1 MTQIT
6 LADYQAE
13 TIDKLADVLGTLLR
27 KRDEQ
32 DRVVLFR
39 SPTGSGKTLM
49 LANALDTAFES
60 PENPPFVVLWLS
72 PGKGELHLQSQKAL
86 ARYLRPSRM
95 VAKLLDGRDEL
106 VANLDA
112 PAGSVFVVNWEKL
125 RTEKDGEWGNR
136 MLRPGEKANLFTLLE
151 TFRNRDFELVVV
163 VDESHSNL
171 DGPQTRKL
179 MDTIRTF
186 RDFIQVETSATPTTS
201 LDDEKREL
209 GLHHSVTVPLSRVQE
224 SGVVRSG
231 VVLNA
236 DLEKTQLESP
246 EEPLDLQVL
255 KAAWSKREELLA
267 QYRAEGSEVVPL
279 LLVQYPDGE
288 RAQARAELVEEF
300 FDELGLD
307 KGSTYA
313 VWLSGDHS
321 RDLEKIAEYNSPYQ
335 ALIFKQAIA
344 TGWDCP
350 RAQVLVQ
357 FRPPG
362 SDTFRIQT
370 LGRIMRSPELKLYGN
385 ANLNLAYV
393 YSDIEDVSVQVVSED
408 NTFNVREQKVTRAA
422 DYPGDGLILE
432 SVFQPR
438 RREYHY
444 PTKQS
449 LEQFLGQKL
458 NDEFFPNLS
467 ETQEDF
473 VTAEVMANGQLTYSQ
488 IASSDAGFSG
498 QHLDGTLSDAF
509 VQAVFDQLLV
519 ARTGPYLSKQQSRT
533 RIKTIVFRS
542 FGENR
547 PDWSIRQIHAASLK
561 HASELVKAIDAACVM
576 SAELDSSK
584 AVAEARSRR
593 RVTTNWEVPLLEI
606 VSAQE
611 WTHSTSRGNLREP
624 ALSEIQASGP
634 ERLFERVLD
643 EQVKSG
649 LVKWWW
655 KNGIRDERYL
665 GVEYD
670 LMEDSGGQ
678 QICYPDYL
686 VMVASGELRVL
697 EVKDLND
704 REGKT
709 HGKTHAKALGLQ
721 AWADR
726 MNNSPARKGG
736 LTEPAP
742 VSAGVVVVVDDGV
755 GKAQVYVGD
764 PDAWSEPSAENIA
777 SEKGWSSFAFDD

>member
-1 MTQIT
+1 MNQIT

-13 TIDKLADVLGTLLR
+13 ATDKLAGALGALLK
-27 KRDEQ
+27 KRDES
-32 DRVVLFR
+32 DRVILFR

-49 LANALDTAFES
+49 LANALDAAFES
-60 PENPPFVVLWLS
+60 PENPEFVVLWLS
-72 PGKGELHLQSQKAL
+72 PGKGGLHLQSKKAL
-86 ARYLRPSRM
+86 SRYLRPSRM
-95 VAKLLDGRDEL
+95 DAKVLDDRDDL

-112 PAGSVFVVNWEKL
+112 KAGTVFVVNWEKL

-151 TFRNRDFELVVV
+151 SFRRKDLELVVV

-186 RDFIQVETSATPTTS
+186 RDFIQIEASATPTTS

-236 DLEKTQLESP
+236 DLEKTQE
-246 EEPLDLQVL
+246 EAADEPLDLQVL
-255 KAAWSKREELLA
+255 KAAWSKREGLLA

-279 LLVQYPDGE
+279 MLIQYPDGE
-288 RAQARAELVEEF
+288 RAQARSELVEEF
-300 FDELGLD
+300 LEELGLER
-307 KGSTYA
+307 GVSYA

-321 RDLEKIAEYNSPYQ
+321 RDLEKIADYKSPYQ

-362 SDTFRIQT
+362 SETFRIQT

-385 ANLNLAYV
+385 TELNLAYV
-393 YSDIEDVSVQVVSED
+393 YSDIDDVSVQIVSDD
-408 NTFNVREQKVTRAA
+408 NTFKIREQKVSRASN
-422 DYPGDGLILE
+422 YPAEGLILE

-438 RREYHY
+438 RRDYHY
-444 PTKQS
+444 PTRQS
-449 LEQFLGQKL
+449 LEKFLTQKL
-458 NDEFFPNLS
+458 EADFFPSLPR
-467 ETQEDF
+467 TQDSF
-473 VTAEVMANGQLTYSQ
+473 VNAEVIANGALTYSQ
-488 IASSDAGFSG
+488 ISSSITEFSG
-498 QHLDGTLSDAF
+498 QHLGGRLSEPF
-509 VQAVFDQLLV
+509 VQAVFDQVLV
-519 ARTGPYLSKQQSRT
+519 ARTGPYLSKQQSRS

-542 FGENR
+542 FGANR
-547 PDWSIRQIHAASLK
+547 PDWSIEQIHAASLK
-561 HASELVKAIDAACVM
+561 FASSLVKAIDAACVLA
-576 SAELDSSK
+576 AELERSK
-584 AVAEARSRR
+584 AVAEARARR
-593 RVTTNWEVPLLEI
+593 RTTSNWEVPLLEI
-606 VSAQE
+606 VSAEE
-611 WTHSTSRGNLREP
+611 WTPSTSRGNLRVP
-624 ALSEIQASGP
+624 ALAQAQASGP
-634 ERLFERVLD
+634 ERLFEKALDAEVDSGRV
-643 EQVKSG
+643 E
-649 LVKWWW
+649 WWW

-670 LMEDSGGQ
+670 LIEDPDEQ
-678 QICYPDYL
+678 LICYPDYL
-686 VMVASGELRVL
+686 VMTAKGELKVL

-704 REGKT
+704 REGKPG
-709 HGKTHAKALGLQ
+709 GKTHSKAVGLA

-726 MNNSPARKGG
+726 MNNSPLRKEG
-736 LTEPAP
+736 LTDISSVAA
-742 VSAGVVVVVDDGV
+742 SVVVVIDDGV
-755 GKAQVYVGD
+755 GGAQVLRGN
-764 PDAWSEPSAENIA
+764 PETWSEPSPENLA
-777 SEKGWSSFAFDD
+777 SGTEWSPFDFTQ